1 MGLKIIKLAVTSD
14 TKIATSPTVSR
25 FFYEVF
31 EPLSQIDSLKID
43 ATLFLDDTGRNVD
56 LLPSLNLNNS
66 YFNVYINA
74 VLQMD
79 DNFAYTA
86 GEKGIGNLLISLP
99 EGSEIAA
106 GTPIVLEVINFN
118 PTLMTTFET

>member
-14 TKIATSPTVSR
+14 TKIVTAPTVTR
-25 FFYEVF
+25 FFYEVL
-31 EPLSQIDSLKID
+31 EPISEKTVMKIH
-43 ATLFLDDTGRNVD
+43 AAQFLDDTGRNVD
-56 LLPSLNLNNS
+56 TLPSLNLNNS
-66 YFNVYINA
+66 YFNVYING

-86 GEKGIGNLLISLP
+86 GEEGIGNLLISIP

-106 GTPIVLEVINFN
+106 GTPIILEVINFN
-118 PTLMTTFET
+118 PAIKTTFET

>member
-1 MGLKIIKLAVTSD
+1 MGLKIIKLAITSE

-25 FFYEVF
+25 FFYEVL
-31 EPLSQIDSLKID
+31 EPLSQITSLKID
-43 ATLFLDDTGRNVD
+43 AANFLDDTGRNVHS
-56 LLPSLNLNNS
+56 LPSLNLNNS
-66 YFNVYINA
+66 YFNVYING

-86 GEKGIGNLLISLP
+86 GEQGIGNLLISIP
-99 EGSEIAA
+99 EGSDIPV

-118 PTLMTTFET
+118 PTLKTNFET